1 MPPGLSTGPPNAAHE
16 PLAGRTKP
24 AQPSPETVVP
34 DSRSSTSLSVCA
46 KAREQSFKTILSR
59 EFPKGNFLKGIKP
72 SHRVILA
79 PVATLRTAVQ
89 APTKPPGRKDKMG
102 DVSRKKQM
110 SAVEH
115 SPAPKAALA
124 LLKHEPVSTSDDPSV
139 PQTCSITLSQRLDEL
154 TPSFEVA
161 SRRRFK
167 TV

>member
-1 MPPGLSTGPPNAAHE
+1 MK
-16 PLAGRTKP
+16 PL
-24 AQPSPETVVP
+24 
-34 DSRSSTSLSVCA
+34 
-46 KAREQSFKTILSR
+46 
-59 EFPKGNFLKGIKP
+59 
-72 SHRVILA
+72 
-79 PVATLRTAVQ
+79 
-89 APTKPPGRKDKMG
+89 GRKDKMG

-124 LLKHEPVSTSDDPSV
+124 LLKHEPVSASDDPSI
-139 PQTCSITLSQRLDEL
+139 PQTRSITLSQHLDEL